1 MKTRLLRWVPIAL
14 FFLVATLNVA
24 LHLTR
29 AAHEPC
35 RPPPEICHPRIQRP
49 LCQSITCPDADK
61 GETYTRSVTERS
73 QR

>member
-14 FFLVATLNVA
+14 FLFVATLSVA

-35 RPPPEICHPRIQRP
+35 RPIPEICHPRIQPP
-49 LCQSITCPDADK
+49 LCQPIRDFL
-61 GETYTRSVTERS
+61 
-73 QR
+73 

>member
-14 FFLVATLNVA
+14 FFVVATLSVA

-35 RPPPEICHPRIQRP
+35 RPTPEICRP
-49 LCQSITCPDADK
+49 ETQPPPCQPFICPDTD
-61 GETYTRSVTERS
+61 RR
-73 QR
+73 

>member
-14 FFLVATLNVA
+14 FLFVATLSVA

-35 RPPPEICHPRIQRP
+35 RPPPDLYQPYKQTPPCQP
-49 LCQSITCPDADK
+49 LT
-61 GETYTRSVTERS
+61 SVI
-73 QR
+73 